1 MFDKYF
7 LKTQKLE
14 NKIAIPELTLTHF
27 VPAQPAFEK
36 RDRTHGEGTD

>member
-1 MFDKYF
+1 MKTKRREDK
-7 LKTQKLE
+7 
-14 NKIAIPELTLTHF
+14 NSPPELNLTHF